1 MNVRAHDAQSRD
13 EETHSTPQLAAAKRA
28 RLGAVGATLALIAL
42 GLAWELVLAP
52 TGARSLALKVVPLAA
67 LLPGLVRM
75 RLSTYRAMSLW
86 VWLYVLEG
94 ALRVVSDSGLSA
106 QLAAIELA
114 LAFALFAACVLHVRV
129 RVGPRR
135 KAVR

>member
-1 MNVRAHDAQSRD
+1 MTLPGASGDPLADSR
-13 EETHSTPQLAAAKRA
+13 RA

-86 VWLYVLEG
+86 VWLYALEG
-94 ALRVVSDSGLSA
+94 ALRATSDSGLSA
-106 QLAAIELA
+106 KLAAIELV
-114 LAFALFAACVLHVRV
+114 LAFALFAACVLHVRA
-129 RVGPRR
+129 RVGPRQ
-135 KAVR
+135 KTVR

>member
-1 MNVRAHDAQSRD
+1 MDHAIEPPAAVRRSR
-13 EETHSTPQLAAAKRA
+13 Q
-28 RLGAVGATLALIAL
+28 GAVVATLALIAL

-86 VWLYVLEG
+86 VWLYALEG
-94 ALRVVSDSGLSA
+94 ALRAASDEGLSA
-106 QLAAIELA
+106 RLAMVELA
-114 LAFALFAACVLHVRV
+114 LAFALFAACVLHVRA
-129 RVGPRR
+129 RIGPRK
-135 KAVR
+135 KAAAQ